1 MAARGVDT
9 FRCREITLR
18 VGTLVDVN
26 AFGKV
31 GELFLLTAGDDVAAD
46 QAETF
51 VAPHLGL
58 VLIVVGLFLIL
69 YDPIFNFWELEASFP
84 GAVWHI
90 GRPGSVG
97 LAEKGGQARS
107 LIARVALVPDH
118 RPVVQPL
125 PSELVGGCVVNLAQ
139 RWALGR
145 WGGGGG

>member
-1 MAARGVDT
+1 MASRGVDT
-9 FRCREITLR
+9 FRCGEIALR
-18 VGTLVDVN
+18 VGALVDVN

-31 GELFLLTAGDDVAAD
+31 GELFLLTAGDDIAAD

-84 GAVWHI
+84 GAVGHI

>member
-9 FRCREITLR
+9 FRCREIALR

-58 VLIVVGLFLIL
+58 VLVVVGLLLVL

-84 GAVWHI
+84 GAVGHI

-97 LAEKGGQARS
+97 LAEQGGQARP
-107 LIARVALVPDH
+107 LVARVALVADH
-118 RPVVQPL
+118 RPVVQTL
-125 PSELVGGCVVNLAQ
+125 SSELVGGGVVNLPQ
-139 RWALGR
+139 RWALGC
-145 WGGGGG
+145 WGGERG